1 MEDVLSLLEVGYCP
15 LEAVSTF
22 ALPSKSLAI
31 AEALDL
37 YQEKCLQPNLAMQ
50 LESVYKQLYPRKLI
64 AHLSLFYKEYGRV
77 CLAGELIGSVKP
89 GPKFNCQSSSVVSAF
104 WPGSGDS
111 LDDIDYS
118 RMRIGVVQHF
128 IRHSLKVY
136 SDHTKSSVENLEHI
150 FAYVYWK
157 KLHPEAS
164 WFGISA
170 TVSTDLFEIPGAC
183 AYLPV
188 QRIANGCAYATLPIA
203 LPSHTESVF
212 VSCPIPL
219 TCNL

>member
-1 MEDVLSLLEVGYCP
+1 MNEASMEDVVSRLEVGYCP

-22 ALPSKSLAI
+22 ALPLKSLAI
-31 AEALDL
+31 AKALDP

-50 LESVYKQLYPRKLI
+50 LESIYKQLYPRKLV

-89 GPKFNCQSSSVVSAF
+89 GPNCQSSLILVSAF

-111 LDDIDYS
+111 LDNIDYS

-136 SDHTKSSVENLEHI
+136 SDHTKSSIENLEHI
-150 FAYVYWK
+150 IYGVWSFFQYTY
-157 KLHPEAS
+157 
-164 WFGISA
+164 
-170 TVSTDLFEIPGAC
+170 
-183 AYLPV
+183 
-188 QRIANGCAYATLPIA
+188 ANIICICILEETP
-203 LPSHTESVF
+203 P
-212 VSCPIPL
+212 
-219 TCNL
+219 